1 MSTTTFAQKYWKDF
15 ELLSL
20 EYIHDQYKDV
30 SAQCIHTSFINDGGF
45 DGSLTSTLTKEE
57 APFVHEILSLT
68 EAKLRTD
75 TNITI
80 HDFAASII
88 AAYNFSAQIL
98 YVVSNVNFTE
108 GTRKITSIF
117 SNKVNL
123 KIVLI
128 DGIYLLDW
136 INSKN
141 VHPNNNIF
149 ISELIKSIKINNK
162 NTFQDESANDC
173 KNTSEFASAIF
184 IDAPYLQNEELY
196 GKHAQNIKTKIV
208 RILERIDNLNR
219 IVLLSGA
226 VGTGKSTVIS
236 NVGYEMQQKNFIF
249 NILDCDTEDALS
261 VRSIFLWVLKS
272 LWGIDPF
279 KIYTNDNIAEFVDL
293 VCLVANTPIEK
304 NIKDTIREIFTLEN
318 SSYIFKSDLHTTY
331 LLRYL
336 NIILEKKHRN
346 NRTILAIKNLHH
358 LEQFTFDFMIS
369 LIQCLIQNNVGL
381 IIELAPKEAKED
393 ARNDWET
400 GRNALCYFKKNGHL
414 FELYDFEKE
423 DALYYLSKNLP
434 GLTDNYYN
442 YILTHIGMKP
452 VFLHYAVN
460 WLILNEVVLYNSQKD
475 YCTVAKPEEF
485 FEGITPDQNQR
496 IIEDIIRYYQSNTPK
511 FQDIIIEIFE
521 MIVLLDGSISYSI
534 IEKIYQ
540 PMPIK
545 GIIQTLLDTGLFMQT
560 SIGIST
566 NHELV
571 FAALNNTSLSFYQ
584 LCAASKLYDAI
595 RVIKD
600 DEFVRCKSADLLVIM
615 KQWRKFINLSIQI
628 SEDAF
633 IIGEYNKCI
642 KYLSLCRKIYHK
654 LENKEGIYLLKIM
667 YKELLAY
674 EKMGRGGSAKKL
686 FQDFQKQIQLEMNFT
701 KKEPEKN
708 ILALE
713 KLYLA
718 RQAGPENQY
727 NFSLNMLTY
736 AKQYYNEISEELYV
750 SICFVFALIE
760 KKYISLDSAVD
771 FLKKE
776 KCLLPHSIELDIHYQ
791 SHEAAKYLNYNPA
804 KAISFYENIVNYS
817 GTSKKYNKS
826 IGHAYVDI
834 LNCYILLENWEDFQK
849 QFQKVLEYLQTNV
862 LYSEEGRLYNLDG
875 LYYWL
880 NGDLLTAKES
890 FQNSLFYFGLVHN
903 QMNGIITRINY
914 IGLLI
919 SLVKFD
925 DAILEFNVASSRI
938 IKVFGVLFSQIG
950 ITKAYHRH
958 REYVALL
965 ALIKYGN
972 DLKQTVQTQKLISNI
987 SIEALPKHVAELMNG
1002 TYPDEVFFN
1011 TCIIHK
1017 DVITL
1022 TR

>member
-1 MSTTTFAQKYWKDF
+1 MLTNTFAQKFWKDF

-45 DGSLTSTLTKEE
+45 DGSLTATLTKEN
-57 APFVHEILSLT
+57 APFVHEILSLI

-88 AAYNFSAQIL
+88 AAYNFSAHIL

-108 GTRKITSIF
+108 GTRKITSVF

-123 KIVLI
+123 KIILI
-128 DGIYLLDW
+128 DGTYLLDW
-136 INSKN
+136 ITLKKMHSSNSL
-141 VHPNNNIF
+141 F
-149 ISELIKSIKINNK
+149 ISELVKSIKANNK
-162 NTFQDESANDC
+162 KNFSDKYANEC
-173 KNTSEFASAIF
+173 KNISEFVSDIF
-184 IDAPYLQNEELY
+184 IEDPYLQNEELY
-196 GKHAQNIKTKIV
+196 GNYAQNIKMNIV
-208 RILERIDNLNR
+208 HILERTDNLDR

-236 NVGYEMQQKNFIF
+236 NVRYEMQQKNFIF

-279 KIYTNDNIAEFVDL
+279 KIYTNDNMAEFVDL
-293 VCLVANTPIEK
+293 VCLVANTSVEQ
-304 NIKDTIREIFTLEN
+304 NIKDTIREIFMLEN
-318 SSYIFKSDLHTTY
+318 DFYILKSDLYITY

-336 NIILEKKHRN
+336 NIILEKKRGK
-346 NRTILAIKNLHH
+346 NRTILALKNLHH
-358 LEQFTFDFMIS
+358 LEQFALDFMIS

-381 IIELAPKEAKED
+381 IIELASIEEKEN

-414 FELYDFEKE
+414 YELYDFERE

-460 WLILNEVVLYNSQKD
+460 WLILNEVVLCNFQKN
-475 YCTVAKPEEF
+475 YYTVAKPEEF
-485 FEGITPDQNQR
+485 FEGITPDQNLR

-511 FQDIIIEIFE
+511 YQDIIIELFE

-540 PMPIK
+540 PLPTK
-545 GIIQTLLDTGLFMQT
+545 EIIQTLLNTGLFMQT
-560 SIGIST
+560 PIGIST

-571 FAALNNTSLSFYQ
+571 LTALSNTSYSFYQ

-600 DEFVRCKSADLLVIM
+600 DEFVRCKSADLLIIM
-615 KQWRKFINLSIQI
+615 KQWGKFINLSIQI

-633 IIGEYNKCI
+633 IIGEYKKCI
-642 KYLSLCRKIYHK
+642 KYLSLCRKYYHK
-654 LENKEGIYLLKIM
+654 LENTDGLCLSKIM

-674 EKMGRGGSAKKL
+674 EKMGKSGSAKKI
-686 FQDFQKQIQLEMNFT
+686 FKNFQKQIQLEMKFT
-701 KKEPEKN
+701 KKEPEKY

-713 KLYLA
+713 KLYLT
-718 RQAGPENQY
+718 RQADPKNQY
-727 NFSLNMLTY
+727 NIGLNMLKY
-736 AKQYYNEISEELYV
+736 AKQYYNEIPEELYV
-750 SICFVFALIE
+750 SICYVFTLIE
-760 KKYISLDSAVD
+760 KKYTSLDSAID
-771 FLKKE
+771 FLRKE

-817 GTSKKYNKS
+817 GTSKKYSKS

-834 LNCYILLENWEDFQK
+834 LNCYILLENWKDFQK
-849 QFQKVLEYLQTNV
+849 QYQNVLEYLQTNV

-880 NGDLLTAKES
+880 NANLLTAKES
-890 FQNSLFYFGLVHN
+890 FQNSLFYFGLAHN
-903 QMNGIITRINY
+903 QMNGIIARINY

-919 SLVKFD
+919 SLDKLD
-925 DAILEFNVASSRI
+925 DAILEFDVASSQI
-938 IKVFGVLFSQIG
+938 IKVFGVLYSQIG

-958 REYVALL
+958 REYAALL

-972 DLKQTVQTQKLISNI
+972 NLNQTVQTQKLINDI
-987 SIEALPKHVAELMNG
+987 TIESLPEHAEKLTNG
-1002 TYPDEVFFN
+1002 IYPDEVFLN

-1017 DVITL
+1017 GIITL